1 MEDALLEREGRAGH
15 TPFWILGGQVVMA
28 LPRGDGLVEAGDVE
42 DVPLELALLDG
53 LVGGVDGEPVP
64 VAQAVGRRLGL
75 GVPA

>member
-1 MEDALLEREGRAGH
+1 
-15 TPFWILGGQVVMA
+15 MA

-42 DVPLELALLDG
+42 DVALELALLDG
-53 LVGGVDGEPVP
+53 LVGGVDSEPVP